1 MLHWLLIRGVTA
13 AVLIGLLAIVAFGG
27 ERVRAGTA
35 AEDQLSLMMATLGAL
50 TIFEKV
56 PPQPLRDLFH
66 GAPLQEQAA
75 PPKPKSA
82 PRASAPPADL
92 HPTPDVTPELP
103 RLIGIVIATDIRAAY
118 FLQDGSGRTLA
129 EGDQVDDRYRVVR
142 IEPKRVLLR
151 DLSTGLFQTIDWG
164 GGD

>member
-1 MLHWLLIRGVTA
+1 V
-13 AVLIGLLAIVAFGG
+13 AVLIGILAVTAFGE
-27 ERVRAGTA
+27 ERVRPGTA
-35 AEDQLSLMMATLGAL
+35 AEDQRSRVMATLDAL
-50 TIFEKV
+50 AIFEKV

-66 GAPLQEQAA
+66 GAPLQEQVA
-75 PPKPKSA
+75 PKPKPA
-82 PRASAPPADL
+82 PRAAAPPADL
-92 HPTPDVTPELP
+92 HPAADATHELP

-118 FLQDGSGRTLA
+118 FQVDGAGRTLA

-151 DLSTGLFQTIDWG
+151 DLATGIFQTIDWG